1 MFLSFV
7 ILRIQNLGA
16 RSVTLQLDK
25 AFYAPKE
32 VAELVGVHPTT
43 ILNYIRDGKLYA
55 VKLSERTYRIPL
67 RSVLKLLDPESA
79 RPPTFIERPDERVDL
94 AYADREPDV
103 VEA

>member
-1 MFLSFV
+1 M
-7 ILRIQNLGA
+7 
-16 RSVTLQLDK
+16 TLQLDK

-32 VAELVGVHPTT
+32 VAELAGVHPTT

-67 RSVLKLLDPESA
+67 RSVRKLLDPEA
-79 RPPTFIERPDERVDL
+79 IAPPSVIERPEERVDL
-94 AYADREPDV
+94 AEADRDSET